1 MKDRSFGKIIALFL
15 AASIL
20 TSCSGASKNSSDSS
34 KDSISSAGISD
45 TGIPAGA
52 DPDAPKYANASS
64 ATSPY
69 EPIFP
74 IENPLKGTELEQY
87 CTDNFVVLDNNSGYV
102 NVYEIEPEI
111 PMHLTKEWNRD
122 HPRADANMTFIEST
136 NWTYEYDRIW
146 VLWWFMGKSI
156 NESTKPADYE
166 SRPGEWVE
174 QNTYTPPDNV
184 FAGVIEGMHVS
195 TISSIP
201 NWMELPF
208 RTSVGRVNPDN
219 HILVLDL
226 DGSVFPREA
235 TSARGEPALFPED
248 YDTLHFISLTDKYI
262 DNVPV
267 YGSLYCIAEPWG
279 VYDYEDILH
288 TARGTNLITTI
299 TCTYQDKD
307 TVVQMVR
314 TGDFT
319 VKNVLKQNL
328 HVLPL
333 SECVEGIKEAAEYF
347 NNPPNNWTLDRMTF
361 YCAELS
367 YLPFTNYDI
376 TTYDYTDER
385 TYLIPVWN
393 LYLYVDGQPAPG
405 FCLTVDATTGKCLY
419 SKEYSLYDER
429 LEKPDPEMTN

>member
-1 MKDRSFGKIIALFL
+1 MKGRSFGRIIALFL
-15 AASIL
+15 AASVL
-20 TSCSGASKNSSDSS
+20 TSCSSAGKTGNESDSAANVTGIISDAGAS
-34 KDSISSAGISD
+34 
-45 TGIPAGA
+45 A
-52 DPDAPKYANASS
+52 DPASASETPLTSNTS
-64 ATSPY
+64 AY
-69 EPIFP
+69 EPVDP

-87 CTDNFVVLDNNSGYV
+87 CTDNFVVLDNSNGYV

-122 HPRADANMTFIEST
+122 HPRVDVDMAFIEAS
-136 NWTYEYDRIW
+136 NWSYEYDRIW
-146 VLWWFMGKSI
+146 VLWWFMGKRI

-174 QNTYTPPDNV
+174 QNTYTPPDDV
-184 FAGVIEGMHVS
+184 FAGVIEGMYVS
-195 TISSIP
+195 TIGSIP
-201 NWMELPF
+201 GWMELPF

-226 DGSVFPREA
+226 DGNIFPREA
-235 TSARGEPALFPED
+235 TSALDEPPLFPEE

-279 VYDYEDILH
+279 VYDYEDVLH

-328 HVLPL
+328 PVLPL

-347 NNPPNNWTLDRMTF
+347 NNPPYNWTLDRMTF
-361 YCAELS
+361 YCAELT
-367 YLPFTNYDI
+367 YLPLTNYDI

-405 FCLTVDATTGKCLY
+405 FCLIVDATTGKCLY